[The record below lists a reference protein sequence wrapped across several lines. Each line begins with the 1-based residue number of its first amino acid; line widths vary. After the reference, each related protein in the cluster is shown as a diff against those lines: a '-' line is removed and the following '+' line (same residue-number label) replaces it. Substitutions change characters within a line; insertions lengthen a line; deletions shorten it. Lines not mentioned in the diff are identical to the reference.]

1 MSRLNDRIRDL
12 LVSQND
18 DSYRISAGI
27 QARQKLFGVRPA
39 GFGTGSG
46 FEKKKPGTIDAV
58 ERHRGPTD
66 AVRNAKSK
74 AAEERT

>member
-1 MSRLNDRIRDL
+1 MSHLHDRIRDL

-18 DSYRISAGI
+18 ASYRISAGI
-27 QARQKLFGVRPA
+27 QARQKLFGVRPS

-46 FEKKKPGTIDAV
+46 FEKKKPGSINAV
-58 ERHRGPTD
+58 ERHQGPTD

-74 AAEERT
+74 REEGA